1 MQFFNYRNESGIY
14 LWNIEIELLWIEF
27 RSFFFF
33 LLCLTFKLSRTEFG
47 YEIDLKNP
55 AIFNFFFQPH
65 AIQSLKFYDIY
76 FLYKS
81 KQNLSPISK

>member
-1 MQFFNYRNESGIY
+1 MEYRN
-14 LWNIEIELLWIEF
+14 WITMG
-27 RSFFFF
+27 RVSIIFFF

-65 AIQSLKFYDIY
+65 DIQSLKFYDIY